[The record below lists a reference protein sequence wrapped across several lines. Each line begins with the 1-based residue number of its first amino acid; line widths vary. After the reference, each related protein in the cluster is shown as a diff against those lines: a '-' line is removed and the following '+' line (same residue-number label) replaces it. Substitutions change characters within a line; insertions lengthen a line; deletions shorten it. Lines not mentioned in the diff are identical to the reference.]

1 MSLRTVASFH
11 TGRQDSVCPTTP
23 PPSGGASSIPLT
35 FDMPAAAESPF
46 HVLTSEYLSS
56 PLLETGH
63 PHVTVGRR
71 DDAAEVFFQTTT
83 ATTTTA
89 PVAFEFDDSPAT
101 QFVSTDH
108 ATSLDNVITG
118 E

>member
-1 MSLRTVASFH
+1 
-11 TGRQDSVCPTTP
+11 
-23 PPSGGASSIPLT
+23 
-35 FDMPAAAESPF
+35 MPAAAAESPF

-63 PHVTVGRR
+63 PPAAGGRG
-71 DDAAEVFFQTTT
+71 DDAEVLFQTTT

-89 PVAFEFDDSPAT
+89 PVAFEFDDAPGA